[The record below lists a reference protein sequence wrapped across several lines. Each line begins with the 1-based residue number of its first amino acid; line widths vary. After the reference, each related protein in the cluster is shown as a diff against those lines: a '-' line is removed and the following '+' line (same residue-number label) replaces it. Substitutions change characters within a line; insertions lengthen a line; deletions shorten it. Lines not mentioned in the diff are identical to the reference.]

1 MEGLLDGLKE
11 NEIISSKN
19 VNDIRQ
25 YIVEKYPELPS
36 NKRSNILANS
46 IKSILN
52 KNIPSIS
59 GIDKGKVSFEVIKR
73 AVLKSSFSINAYEI
87 FENCL
92 PLLTNNNEEYI
103 NCINRW
109 INSHQK
115 NAITKEQLKNFMTDN
130 DKNISDE
137 ESDNKVDAGLC
148 EGEVVIGCHD
158 GGISTAVLQDEIV
171 CTPKE
176 GFKFTNIFKMFY
188 SNVQYKK
195 VSITVLIMIGMLT
208 TAFSIYNIPT
218 DKKFNMQ
225 ALSADKPTGKQE
237 MCSEAYGNKLPPE
250 LRYVAID
257 KSKLKKWLTKKDSIL
272 SEEPYISAIT
282 ETAKQFDI
290 NPLLLFAI
298 TGQEQA
304 YVPKSDKDSKN
315 IANNPFNVYGSWEK
329 YNTDIYDSSRIAS
342 MTIINISKDRPP
354 DVDPIQ
360 WINRKYAEDD
370 NWYIGVT
377 SIFNQLNQE
386 VGSK

>member
-176 GFKFTNIFKMFY
+176 E
-188 SNVQYKK
+188 
-195 VSITVLIMIGMLT
+195 IG
-208 TAFSIYNIPT
+208 
-218 DKKFNMQ
+218 
-225 ALSADKPTGKQE
+225 
-237 MCSEAYGNKLPPE
+237 
-250 LRYVAID
+250 R
-257 KSKLKKWLTKKDSIL
+257 
-272 SEEPYISAIT
+272 
-282 ETAKQFDI
+282 
-290 NPLLLFAI
+290 
-298 TGQEQA
+298 
-304 YVPKSDKDSKN
+304 
-315 IANNPFNVYGSWEK
+315 
-329 YNTDIYDSSRIAS
+329 AS
-342 MTIINISKDRPP
+342 CRER
-354 DVDPIQ
+354 V
-360 WINRKYAEDD
+360 
-370 NWYIGVT
+370 
-377 SIFNQLNQE
+377 
-386 VGSK
+386 

>member
-11 NEIISSKN
+11 NEIISGKN
-19 VNDIRQ
+19 VNDIRK
-25 YIVEKYPELPS
+25 YIGEKYPELPS

-52 KNIPSIS
+52 KNIPSIG

-92 PLLTNNNEEYI
+92 PLLTNENEECI
-103 NCINRW
+103 NYINRW

-115 NAITKEQLKNFMTDN
+115 NAVTKEQLKNFMTDN
-130 DKNISDE
+130 DKNISNK
-137 ESDNKVDAGLC
+137 ESDNKADVGLC
-148 EGEVVIGCHD
+148 EDEMIIGCHD

-176 GFKFTNIFKMFY
+176 GFKFSNIFKMFY
-188 SNVQYKK
+188 SNAQYKK
-195 VSITVLIMIGMLT
+195 VSITFLIMIGMLT
-208 TAFSIYNIPT
+208 AAFSIYNIST
-218 DKKFNMQ
+218 DKRFNMQ
-225 ALSADKPTGKQE
+225 VSNPLSVDKPVGKQE
-237 MCSEAYGNKLPPE
+237 TCSKVTGNKLPPE
-250 LRYVAID
+250 LRYMDID
-257 KSKLKKWLTKKDSIL
+257 KSKLKKWLIKRDSIL

-315 IANNPFNVYGSWEK
+315 IANNPFNIYGSWEE

-342 MTIINISKDRPP
+342 VTIINISKDRPP
-354 DVDPIQ
+354 DADPIQ
-360 WINRKYAEDD
+360 WINRKYAEDA
-370 NWYIGVT
+370 N
-377 SIFNQLNQE
+377 
-386 VGSK
+386 

>member
-19 VNDIRQ
+19 INDIRQ
-25 YIVEKYPELPS
+25 YIGEKYPEMPS
-36 NKRSNILANS
+36 SKRSNILANS
-46 IKSILN
+46 IKSILT

-92 PLLTNNNEEYI
+92 PFFTNGNEEYI

-115 NAITKEQLKNFMTDN
+115 NAVTKEQLQNFMTGN
-130 DKNISDE
+130 DKNIPDK

-148 EGEVVIGCHD
+148 EDEIVTGCYD
-158 GGISTAVLQDEIV
+158 DGISTATLQDEIV

-176 GFKFTNIFKMFY
+176 GFKFTNTFKMFY
-188 SNVQYKK
+188 PNAQYKK

-208 TAFSIYNIPT
+208 ATFSIHNIAT
-218 DKKFNMQ
+218 NKKFNMQ
-225 ALSADKPTGKQE
+225 VSNPLSAGKQE
-237 MCSEAYGNKLPPE
+237 MYSEVYGNKLPPE

-257 KSKLKKWLTKKDSIL
+257 KSKLKKWLIKKDSIL

-304 YVPKSDKDSKN
+304 YVPKSDKNSKN
-315 IANNPFNVYGSWEK
+315 IANNPFNVYGSWEE

-342 MTIINISKDRPP
+342 MTIIDISKDRPP
-354 DVDPIQ
+354 DADPIQ
-360 WINRKYAEDD
+360 WINKKYAEDA

-377 SIFNQLNQE
+377 SIFNQLSRE

>member
-25 YIVEKYPELPS
+25 YIGKKYPELPS

-46 IKSILN
+46 IKYILT

-59 GIDKGKVSFEVIKR
+59 GIDKEKVSFGVIKK

-92 PLLTNNNEEYI
+92 PFLTNGNEEYI

-109 INSHQK
+109 INLHQK
-115 NAITKEQLKNFMTDN
+115 NAVTKEQLKNFMTDN

-137 ESDNKVDAGLC
+137 ESDNKVDVELC
-148 EGEVVIGCHD
+148 D
-158 GGISTAVLQDEIV
+158 
-171 CTPKE
+171 
-176 GFKFTNIFKMFY
+176 KFTNIFKMFY
-188 SNVQYKK
+188 SDAQYKK
-195 VSITVLIMIGMLT
+195 VSITVLIMICMLT
-208 TAFSIYNIPT
+208 ATFSIYNIST
-218 DKKFNMQ
+218 NKEFNMQ
-225 ALSADKPTGKQE
+225 VSNPLSADKHE
-237 MCSEAYGNKLPPE
+237 MCSEVYENKLPPE
-250 LRYVAID
+250 LRYMDID
-257 KSKLKKWLTKKDSIL
+257 KSKLKEWLIKRDSIL

-304 YVPKSDKDSKN
+304 YVPKSDKNSKN
-315 IANNPFNVYGSWEK
+315 IANNPFNVYGSWEE

-354 DVDPIQ
+354 DADPIQ
-360 WINRKYAEDD
+360 WINRKYAEDA

-377 SIFNQLNQE
+377 SIFNQLSRE
-386 VGSK
+386 FGSK

>member
-25 YIVEKYPELPS
+25 YIGKKYPELPS

-46 IKSILN
+46 IKFILT

-59 GIDKGKVSFEVIKR
+59 GIDKEKVSSGVIKK

-92 PLLTNNNEEYI
+92 PFLTNGNEEYI

-115 NAITKEQLKNFMTDN
+115 NAVTKEQLKNFMTGN
-130 DKNISDE
+130 GKNISDE

-148 EGEVVIGCHD
+148 ENEIVTGCCDD
-158 GGISTAVLQDEIV
+158 GMGTGVLQDEIV

-176 GFKFTNIFKMFY
+176 GFKFTNIFKMFC
-188 SNVQYKK
+188 SNAQYKK
-195 VSITVLIMIGMLT
+195 ASMAVLIMIGMLT
-208 TAFSIYNIPT
+208 ATFSIYNIST
-218 DKKFNMQ
+218 DEKFNMQ
-225 ALSADKPTGKQE
+225 VSNPLSADKHE
-237 MCSEAYGNKLPPE
+237 MCSEVHANKLPPE
-250 LRYVAID
+250 LRYMDID
-257 KSKLKKWLTKKDSIL
+257 KSKLKEWLIKKDSIL
-272 SEEPYISAIT
+272 SEEPYISAIIK
-282 ETAKQFDI
+282 TAKQFDI

-304 YVPKSDKDSKN
+304 YVPKSDKNSKK
-315 IANNPFNVYGSWEK
+315 IANNPFNVYGSWEE

-354 DVDPIQ
+354 DADPIQ

-377 SIFNQLNQE
+377 SIFNQLSRE
-386 VGSK
+386 VGGK